1 MPANLQ
7 PTAPTPID
15 LQQGLPPQGE
25 QQSITGFLFC
35 ALLLFP
41 FTAWSAG
48 EDGKSQDERKIY
60 TVIEFESTFMNRKK
74 EKVLEVLGEPDR
86 KWEHSG
92 KIIWTYRHII
102 NDQGKIWDQN
112 ILFNFGRV
120 NQMWGNQATPKG
132 NGK

>member
-1 MPANLQ
+1 MLSSKIA
-7 PTAPTPID
+7 
-15 LQQGLPPQGE
+15 
-25 QQSITGFLFC
+25 GFIFC
-35 ALLLFP
+35 VLLFFP
-41 FTAWSAG
+41 FNAWAA
-48 EDGKSQDERKIY
+48 EEIAKKQDERKIY

-92 KIIWTYRHII
+92 KKIWTYRHII
-102 NDQGKIWDQN
+102 KDQGKIWDQN